1 MEKVI
6 NTSIMNYLEKGN
18 LLSAH
23 QFGFRTGLGAAD
35 LLTALNQAWLTAIN
49 GGGAVRAL
57 AVDVAGAFD
66 KVSHAGVL
74 HKLKSFG
81 IQDTLHT
88 WLTNY
93 LTNRKIQAVVRG
105 ATSAP
110 FPVSAGVPQ
119 GSILGPTLF
128 LVYANDAA
136 DVLHEGVTPA
146 TYADDTT
153 LYCIIRSSARAE
165 SQCLAFQ
172 TGVDN
177 LATWG
182 AKWRVQFEPA
192 KSQALTITRHRT
204 PWPIAPVQFSGLAVE
219 EVGVLKLLGVTFDK
233 HLFYGPHLQRIALR
247 AAQQIGFLRKS
258 FKVLDTP
265 GRLAAYKGFV
275 RPMLEYCPLVWAGA
289 APYHLSRLDK
299 IQKRALSLIG
309 PGVSV
314 DSLALRRSVSS
325 LCLLHKLMSGPRLP
339 TLANLLP
346 PQRAPPTEPRTRR
359 QLAETHPFQLSVAQ
373 RHHLEIISVR
383 TDCSME
389 FPPSLHRESGTCIK
403 GPARL
408 QNTSI

>member
-1 MEKVI
+1 M
-6 NTSIMNYLEKGN
+6 
-18 LLSAH
+18 
-23 QFGFRTGLGAAD
+23 
-35 LLTALNQAWLTAIN
+35 
-49 GGGAVRAL
+49 
-57 AVDVAGAFD
+57 
-66 KVSHAGVL
+66 
-74 HKLKSFG
+74 
-81 IQDTLHT
+81 
-88 WLTNY
+88 
-93 LTNRKIQAVVRG
+93 
-105 ATSAP
+105 
-110 FPVSAGVPQ
+110 
-119 GSILGPTLF
+119 
-128 LVYANDAA
+128 
-136 DVLHEGVTPA
+136 
-146 TYADDTT
+146 YADDTT
-153 LYCIIRSSARAE
+153 LYCIIRSSATAE

-192 KSQALTITRHRT
+192 KSQALTITRHRI

-247 AAQQIGFLRKS
+247 AAQRIGFLRKS
-258 FKVLDTP
+258 FKVLDTH
-265 GRLAAYKGFV
+265 GRFAAYKGFV
-275 RPMLEYCPLVWAGA
+275 RPTLEYCPLVWAGA

-359 QLAETHPFQLSVAQ
+359 QLAETHPFQLSVTLPRKSNDTILRSFPYGPIAAWNSLPASVVRAAPASKDLQ
-373 RHHLEIISVR
+373 GFKTRAYNHLKRQSWLWA
-383 TDCSME
+383 TDA
-389 FPPSLHRESGTCIK
+389 L
-403 GPARL
+403 
-408 QNTSI
+408 

>member
-1 MEKVI
+1 MADELSHQPED
-6 NTSIMNYLEKGN
+6 TS
-18 LLSAH
+18 
-23 QFGFRTGLGAAD
+23 
-35 LLTALNQAWLTAIN
+35 
-49 GGGAVRAL
+49 
-57 AVDVAGAFD
+57 
-66 KVSHAGVL
+66 
-74 HKLKSFG
+74 
-81 IQDTLHT
+81 
-88 WLTNY
+88 
-93 LTNRKIQAVVRG
+93 VRG

-136 DVLHEGVTPA
+136 DVLPEGVTPA

-153 LYCIIRSSARAE
+153 LYCIIRSSATAE

-177 LATWG
+177 LATRG

-192 KSQALTITRHRT
+192 KSQALTITRHRI
-204 PWPIAPVQFSGLAVE
+204 PWQIAPVQFSGLAVE

-247 AAQQIGFLRKS
+247 AAQRIGFLRKS
-258 FKVLDTP
+258 FKVQDTP

-289 APYHLSRLDK
+289 APYHLSLLDK

-346 PQRAPPTEPRTRR
+346 PTESASYGAKNATPTRR
-359 QLAETHPFQLSVAQ
+359 DAPFPTLGYPSEKVQ
-373 RHHLEIISVR
+373 RHHFEIISVR

-389 FPPSLHRESGTCIK
+389 FPPNLRRESGTCIK

-408 QNTSI
+408 QNTGV

>member
-1 MEKVI
+1 M
-6 NTSIMNYLEKGN
+6 
-18 LLSAH
+18 
-23 QFGFRTGLGAAD
+23 
-35 LLTALNQAWLTAIN
+35 
-49 GGGAVRAL
+49 
-57 AVDVAGAFD
+57 
-66 KVSHAGVL
+66 
-74 HKLKSFG
+74 
-81 IQDTLHT
+81 
-88 WLTNY
+88 
-93 LTNRKIQAVVRG
+93 RG

-136 DVLHEGVTPA
+136 DVLPEGVTPA

-153 LYCIIRSSARAE
+153 LYCIIRLSATAE

-192 KSQALTITRHRT
+192 KSQALTITRHRI

-219 EVGVLKLLGVTFDK
+219 EFGVLKLLGVTFDK

-247 AAQQIGFLRKS
+247 AAQRIGFLRKS
-258 FKVLDTP
+258 FKVLDTHC
-265 GRLAAYKGFV
+265 RFAAYKGFV
-275 RPMLEYCPLVWAGA
+275 RPMLKYCPLVWAGA
-289 APYHLSRLDK
+289 APCHLSRLDK

-325 LCLLHKLMSGPRLP
+325 L
-339 TLANLLP
+339 
-346 PQRAPPTEPRTRR
+346 
-359 QLAETHPFQLSVAQ
+359 
-373 RHHLEIISVR
+373 
-383 TDCSME
+383 
-389 FPPSLHRESGTCIK
+389 
-403 GPARL
+403 
-408 QNTSI
+408 